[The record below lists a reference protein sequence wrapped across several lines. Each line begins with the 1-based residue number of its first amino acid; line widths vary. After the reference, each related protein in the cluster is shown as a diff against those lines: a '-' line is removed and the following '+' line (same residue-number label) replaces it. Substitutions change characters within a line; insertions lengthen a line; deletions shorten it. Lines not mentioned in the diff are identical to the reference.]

1 MSLRWRLPE
10 PGQPAGYAALIAEY
24 GLQVPPPPRLA
35 AIAERHRP
43 TSTREWRLFSP
54 THAPNGSLGSQLEF
68 ALKWEGVNLGV
79 LSALFRQIEP
89 REIVHIVRAKP
100 TGAYAR
106 RIWFLYE
113 WLLET
118 RLDLPDAG
126 KVKAVPVVDPR
137 RQFASETGPLSRRHR
152 VRNNLPGTRR
162 FCPLVRRTPRLERY
176 VDMRLGEQAREAIGR
191 THPDIARRA
200 AAFLLLEDSQASF
213 QIEGEQPTQD
223 RGLRW
228 GQAIGEAGQ
237 RDLDVAELERLQA
250 VVIGDPRF
258 VELGLRTEGGWVGER
273 DRRTRNP
280 IPEHISA
287 RPEDL
292 PDLMR
297 GVAAYGRRA
306 EDTSVDPVISA
317 AALSFGF
324 VYIHPFEDG
333 NGRLHR
339 WLIHHVLA
347 RAGYNPPSL
356 VFPVSVPMLRR
367 ISEYREVLRSYSSRV
382 LPLVE
387 WRTNSKLNVEVL
399 NETADFYRF
408 FDATAHAEFLYGCVE
423 ETVTRDLP
431 GEVEYLERYDEFSRR
446 VQEEIADMPGR
457 TIDLLSRFLRQNHGT
472 LSKRARTREF
482 ERLTAAEVERVEAL
496 YASCFSPD
504 SPEGTRHHGTS
515 EVSR

>member
-1 MSLRWRLPE
+1 MNFRRQPPE
-10 PGQPAGYAALIAEY
+10 PAQPAGYAALVA
-24 GLQVPPPPRLA
+24 GHDLQVPPPPRLA

-43 TSTREWRLFSP
+43 ASTREWRLFSP
-54 THAPNGSLGSQLEF
+54 GHAPDESLRGQLEF
-68 ALKWEGVNLGV
+68 ALKWEGVSLGV
-79 LSALFRQIEP
+79 LSALFRQIDP
-89 REIVHIVRAKP
+89 REIVRIVRAKP

-113 WLLET
+113 WLLDT
-118 RLDLPDAG
+118 RLDLPDAD
-126 KVKAVPVVDPR
+126 KVKAVPVVDPK

-152 VRNNLPGTRR
+152 VRDNLPGTRR
-162 FCPLVRRTPRLERY
+162 FCPLVRRTPQLDRY

-191 THPDIARRA
+191 THPDIVRRA
-200 AAFLLLEDSQASF
+200 AAFLLLEDSRASF

-237 RDLDVAELERLQA
+237 RDLAVGELERLQA

-273 DRRTRNP
+273 DRRTRTP

-292 PDLMR
+292 PGLMQ
-297 GVAAYGRRA
+297 GVVEHGRMA
-306 EDTSVDPVISA
+306 EATSVDPVISA

-324 VYIHPFEDG
+324 VYIHPFDDG

-367 ISEYREVLRSYSSRV
+367 ISEYRDVLQSYSSRV
-382 LPLVE
+382 LPLIE
-387 WRTNSKLNVEVL
+387 WRATRRHNVEVL
-399 NETADFYRF
+399 NETGDFYRF
-408 FDATAHAEFLYGCVE
+408 FDATAHAEFLYSCVE

-431 GEVEYLERYDEFSRR
+431 EEVEYLEKYDEFSRR
-446 VQEEIADMPGR
+446 VQEEIADMPNR
-457 TIDLLSRFLRQNHGT
+457 TIDLLSRFLRQNRGK

-482 ERLTAAEVERVEAL
+482 ERLTADEVEQIEAL
-496 YASCFSPD
+496 YSSCFSQGAPC
-504 SPEGTRHHGTS
+504 GAGHHRTS
-515 EVSR
+515 EARR

>member
-1 MSLRWRLPE
+1 MARHD
-10 PGQPAGYAALIAEY
+10 
-24 GLQVPPPPRLA
+24 LQVPPPPRLA

-43 TSTREWRLFSP
+43 ASTREWRLLSP
-54 THAPNGSLGSQLEF
+54 SHAPEDSLRGQLEF
-68 ALKWEGVNLGV
+68 ALKWEGVSLGV

-89 REIVHIVRAKP
+89 RKIVHIVRAKP

-113 WLLET
+113 WLMDA

-126 KVKAVPVVDPR
+126 KVKAVPVVDPK
-137 RQFASETGPLSRRHR
+137 RQFGSETGPLSRRHR

-162 FCPLVRRTPRLERY
+162 FCPLVRRTPELDRY
-176 VDMRLGEQAREAIGR
+176 ADMRLGENARDAIGR
-191 THPDIARRA
+191 TRADIVRRA
-200 AAFLLLEDSQASF
+200 AAFLLLQDSQASF

-223 RGLRW
+223 RGHRW
-228 GQAIGEAGQ
+228 GRAIGEAGR
-237 RDLDVAELERLQA
+237 RDLDVGELERLQA
-250 VVIGDPRF
+250 LVIGDPRF
-258 VELGLRTEGGWVGER
+258 VKLGVRTEGGWIGER

-297 GVAAYGRRA
+297 GMVEYGRMA
-306 EDTSVDPVISA
+306 EETSVDPVISA

-339 WLIHHVLA
+339 WLVHHVLS
-347 RAGYNPPSL
+347 RAGYSPPSL

-367 ISEYREVLRSYSSRV
+367 ISEYREVLRSYSSLA

-387 WRTNSKLNVEVL
+387 WRATSGHNVEVL

-408 FDATAHAEFLYGCVE
+408 FDATAHAEFLYSCVE

-431 GEVEYLERYDEFSRR
+431 GEVEYLEKYDEFSRR
-446 VQEEIADMPGR
+446 VQEEVADMPGR

-482 ERLTAAEVERVEAL
+482 KRLTADEVERVEAL
-496 YASCFSPD
+496 YARCFSAEI
-504 SPEGTRHHGTS
+504 S
-515 EVSR
+515 

>member
-1 MSLRWRLPE
+1 MARHDLE
-10 PGQPAGYAALIAEY
+10 
-24 GLQVPPPPRLA
+24 VPPPPRLA
-35 AIAERHRP
+35 AIAKRHRP
-43 TSTREWRLFSP
+43 TSTREWKLLSP
-54 THAPNGSLGSQLEF
+54 SHAPEESLRGHLEF
-68 ALKWEGVNLGV
+68 ALKWEGVSLGV
-79 LSALFRQIEP
+79 LSALFRNIDP
-89 REIVHIVRAKP
+89 REIVRIVRDTP
-100 TGAYAR
+100 TGSYAR

-113 WLLET
+113 WLLDT

-126 KVKAVPVVDPR
+126 KVRAVPVVDPKQ
-137 RQFASETGPLSRRHR
+137 QFALASGPLSRRHR
-152 VRNNLPGTRR
+152 VRDNLPGTKR
-162 FCPLVRRTPRLERY
+162 FCPLARRTPELQRY
-176 VDMRLGEQAREAIGR
+176 SDMRLGEQAQGVVGR
-191 THPDIARRA
+191 THPDIIRRA

-213 QIEGEQPTQD
+213 QIEGEHPTPD

-237 RDLDVAELERLQA
+237 RNLAVDELERLQA

-258 VELGLRTEGGWVGER
+258 VKLGLRTEGGWVGER

-297 GVAAYGRRA
+297 GVVEYGRMA
-306 EDTSVDPVISA
+306 EETSVDPVTSA

-324 VYIHPFEDG
+324 VYIHPFDDG

-382 LPLVE
+382 LPLIE
-387 WRTNSKLNVEVL
+387 WRATRRHNVEVL
-399 NETADFYRF
+399 NETGDFYRF

-423 ETVTRDLP
+423 ETVLRDLP
-431 GEVEYLERYDEFSRR
+431 REVEYLEGYDEFSRR
-446 VQEEIADMPGR
+446 VQEEVADMPDR
-457 TIDLLSRFLRQNHGT
+457 TIDLLSTFLRQNRGT

-482 ERLTAAEVERVEAL
+482 RRLTPEEVERVEAIH
-496 YASCFSPD
+496 ASCFPLEAF
-504 SPEGTRHHGTS
+504 EGTG
-515 EVSR
+515 EQGEASR